1 MSLEPVV
8 AALCGL
14 ILLGESLTGTQWI
27 AVAAIV
33 IASAGAATS
42 VGQRAKTP
50 PGSV

>member
-14 ILLGESLTGTQWI
+14 ILLGERLSGTQWI

-33 IASAGAATS
+33 IASAGVATS
-42 VGQRAKTP
+42 VGQGAKP
-50 PGSV
+50 SPGSV